1 MIRISLIQTLMQRL
15 ILAACVVSF
24 LFGCTNSS
32 PTAPA
37 ERRFA
42 LQGEVISVNAPEK
55 LLAVKHGDIP
65 GFMSAMSMSYSV
77 AAVGE
82 LENLKPGDN
91 IKADLVVVNGL
102 ARLEK
107 IAKVEPLVSAPA
119 STPSS
124 GAAQPPHH

>member
-1 MIRISLIQTLMQRL
+1 MIPIRL
-15 ILAACVVSF
+15 IHTLLHRLVFAACVVSF
-24 LFGCTNSS
+24 LVGCTNSS
-32 PTAPA
+32 PIAPA

-82 LENLKPGDN
+82 IENLKPGDN
-91 IKADLVVVNGL
+91 IKADLVVVNGV

-107 IAKVEPLVSAPA
+107 I
-119 STPSS
+119 
-124 GAAQPPHH
+124 